1 MQPGEKSA
9 MSKENKFNFTD
20 ERLRKIEPAPA
31 DKRSY
36 YHDQSTPGL
45 MLAVTA
51 TGNKSLLF
59 KQWSSEK
66 QRPVT
71 VTLGKYPALSLR
83 EAREKVAAL
92 TVSVN
97 AGEDPQAEKRQKR
110 ESLTMAEIFDL
121 YITEHSIPHKRSTR
135 DDQTSVRLHLKPA
148 FGTRRAED
156 LAPDIVRAWHNGL
169 AKIMKPAS
177 ANRNLALL
185 RSVYNVM
192 LPDMLNPCRGV
203 KMFREYSRDRF
214 LQPEEL
220 ERFFDAIEQER
231 LDGNPDMADY
241 LLVCIFTGA
250 RRSNVL
256 SMKWADVD
264 LTRNQWRIAGEESK
278 NKSVMLVP
286 LIGEVL
292 EILERRR
299 ELASSIFVFPSYG
312 KTGHLQEPKTGWAR
326 VKKHAGLEDVRLHDL
341 RRTMGSY
348 QTIGGASTAIVG
360 KTLGHKNPASTAVY
374 ARMTLDPVREAMEKA
389 VALMKTPVEKKV
401 VNIKK

>member
-1 MQPGEKSA
+1 
-9 MSKENKFNFTD
+9 MSNENKFNFTY
-20 ERLRKIEPAPA
+20 ERLRKIQNA
-31 DKRSY
+31 DAGKRAY
-36 YHDQSTPGL
+36 YYDTLTPGL
-45 MLAVTA
+45 RLAVSA
-51 TGNKSLLF
+51 TGNKSF
-59 KQWSSEK
+59 QYQAWSSEK

-71 VTLGKYPALSLR
+71 LTLGKWPAMTHNA
-83 EAREKVAAL
+83 AREQAATL
-92 TVSVN
+92 SMAVN
-97 AGEDPQAEKRQKR
+97 AGEDPQAERRQKR
-110 ESLTMAEIFDL
+110 ESMTMAEIFDL

-156 LAPDIVRAWHNGL
+156 LASDIVRAWHNGL
-169 AKIMKPAS
+169 TKTMKHAS

-203 KMFREYSRDRF
+203 KMFKEYSRDRF

-256 SMKWADVD
+256 SMKWADID
-264 LTRNQWRIAGEESK
+264 LARNQWRIAGEESK

-292 EILERRR
+292 EILERRKA
-299 ELASSIFVFPSYG
+299 LASSIFVFPSYG

-389 VALMKTPVEKKV
+389 VALMKTPVERKV